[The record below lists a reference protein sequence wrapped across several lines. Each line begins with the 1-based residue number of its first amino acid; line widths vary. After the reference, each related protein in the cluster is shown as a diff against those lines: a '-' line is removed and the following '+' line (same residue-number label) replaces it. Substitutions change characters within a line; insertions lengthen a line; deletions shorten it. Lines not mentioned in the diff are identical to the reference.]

1 MAELVDAP
9 DSKSGFFGSGGS
21 IPPLGTILELA
32 DRMNFCSSCGSAVS
46 RRVPEGDNR
55 ERAVCTD
62 CDTVHYQNPLLVVG
76 CVVESEGK
84 ILLCK
89 RSIEPRYGYWTVP
102 AGFMELGETLAG
114 GAARE
119 TLEEA
124 CATVEISHQFATV
137 DVVDAGQVHVFF
149 CGKLVGKYGVGEES
163 LDTRLFSE
171 DEIPWDNLA
180 FHSGRFALEKYF
192 EDRGKNNGV
201 HFHELRRSKS

>member
-1 MAELVDAP
+1 
-9 DSKSGFFGSGGS
+9 
-21 IPPLGTILELA
+21 
-32 DRMNFCSSCGSAVS
+32 MNFCSSCGSAVT
-46 RRVPEGDNR
+46 RQVPAGDNR
-55 ERAVCTD
+55 ERAVCPD

-89 RSIEPRYGYWTVP
+89 RSIEPRYGYWTIP

-124 CATVEISHQFATV
+124 CATVDISHQFATV

-149 CGKLVGKYGVGEES
+149 CGKLVGGYGVGEES
-163 LDTRLFSE
+163 LDARLFGE
-171 DEIPWDNLA
+171 DEIPWDDLA
-180 FHSGRFALEKYF
+180 FHSGRFALEKYL

>member
-1 MAELVDAP
+1 MAD
-9 DSKSGFFGSGGS
+9 K
-21 IPPLGTILELA
+21 
-32 DRMNFCSSCGSAVS
+32 MKFCPTCGNTVS
-46 RRVPEGDNR
+46 RRIPEDDNR
-55 ERAVCTD
+55 ERAI
-62 CDTVHYQNPLLVVG
+62 CDACGEVHYQNPLIVVG

-124 CATVEISHQFATV
+124 CATVDISHQFATV
-137 DVVDAGQVHVFF
+137 DVVDGGQVHVFF
-149 CGKLVGKYGVGEES
+149 YGKLVGSFGVGEES
-163 LDTRLFSE
+163 LETRLFSE
-171 DEIPWDNLA
+171 DEIPWDDLA
-180 FHSGRFALEKYF
+180 FHSGRFAIEKYL

>member
-1 MAELVDAP
+1 
-9 DSKSGFFGSGGS
+9 
-21 IPPLGTILELA
+21 LEIA
-32 DRMNFCSSCGSAVS
+32 DTMNFCSSCGSAVT
-46 RRVPEGDNR
+46 RQVPAGDNR
-55 ERAVCTD
+55 ERAVCPD
-62 CDTVHYQNPLLVVG
+62 CGTVHYQNPLLVVG

-89 RSIEPRYGYWTVP
+89 RSIEPRYGYWTIP

-119 TLEEA
+119 TLEE
-124 CATVEISHQFATV
+124 V
-137 DVVDAGQVHVFF
+137 F
-149 CGKLVGKYGVGEES
+149 CGKLVGGYGVGEES

-171 DEIPWDNLA
+171 DEIPWDDLA
-180 FHSGRFALEKYF
+180 FHSGRFALEKYL